1 MVETPPNIHY
11 AVGIHPCQSVAVAQ
25 SAPLRAFIG
34 KIFSPYLP
42 ICLHFIVGLDYVGN
56 NQSEAVQI
64 ENLRWCI
71 QLALELDKVLVL
83 HCRSRE
89 DWNAYIKVLDV
100 FQQEDPDTRLR
111 LHFHWFSGLK
121 SDAVKLLLEHIQNI
135 SSSTIFIG
143 S

>member
-1 MVETPPNIHY
+1 M
-11 AVGIHPCQSVAVAQ
+11 S
-25 SAPLRAFIG
+25 
-34 KIFSPYLP
+34 

-83 HCRSRE
+83 HCRSSE
-89 DWNAYIKVLDV
+89 DWNAYLKVLDV

-111 LHFHWFSGLK
+111 LHFHCFSGLK
-121 SDAVKLLLEHIQNI
+121 SDVDYRQNV